1 MTRLE
6 EAPERS
12 PTCRGT
18 HRGPHPRACRR
29 HVPSPVV
36 LVLLPPSETKHA
48 GGEGAPLDLATL
60 TAPELT
66 PVREQLLDALATVSA
81 DVPAARAALGL
92 SPAQDDEIAR
102 NAVLRASP
110 TLPVIERYTGV
121 LYDALDVRSLTRA
134 QRRRAAGRL
143 AVGSALFGLLRA
155 EDAVPAYRLSAGSS
169 LPGLPTLRSIWKP
182 VLTDVLA
189 DIDDLVVDLR
199 SGAYAELAPVPGA
212 VTVQVL
218 SERPDG
224 ARAVVSHF
232 NKAHKGRLARL
243 LATTTGEPD
252 TVVRLRALL
261 RRAGLHVEHRQPTEL
276 TLVVPAP

>member
-1 MTRLE
+1 
-6 EAPERS
+6 
-12 PTCRGT
+12 
-18 HRGPHPRACRR
+18 
-29 HVPSPVV
+29 V
-36 LVLLPPSETKHA
+36 LVLLPPSETKHP
-48 GGEGAPLDLATL
+48 GGHGAPLDLAAL

-66 PVREQLLDALATVSA
+66 PLREQLVDAVESLST

-92 SPAQDDEIAR
+92 SAKQDDEIAR
-102 NAVLRASP
+102 NAALRTSP
-110 TLPVIERYTGV
+110 TMPAIERYTGV

-134 QRRRAAGRL
+134 QRRRADERL
-143 AVGSALFGLLRA
+143 AVGSALFGVLRA
-155 EDAVPAYRLSAGSS
+155 GDAVPAYRLSAGSS

-189 DIDDLVVDLR
+189 DLDDLVVDLR

-224 ARAVVSHF
+224 SRTVVSHF

-252 TVVRLRALL
+252 SVVRLRALL
-261 RRAGLHVEHRQPTEL
+261 RRAGLHVEHDGATEL
-276 TLVVPAP
+276 TLVVPAAAVTRR